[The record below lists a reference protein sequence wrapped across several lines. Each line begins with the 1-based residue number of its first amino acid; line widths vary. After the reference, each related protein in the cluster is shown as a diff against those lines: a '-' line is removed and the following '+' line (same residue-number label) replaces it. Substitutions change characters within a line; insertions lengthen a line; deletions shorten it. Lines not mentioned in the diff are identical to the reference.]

1 MCTDEIKNY
10 LLNNARDAVDF
21 IISRDKDYSISEFS
35 DDIAVDF
42 FGYARPMTIVINSVK
57 YTIDCM
63 TTLNTAK
70 AIKDALDNGFI
81 EYIAETS
88 NDIDNIVGNIDDF
101 ILQNSIDN
109 SDYLATER
117 YYKIVEDNQYKI
129 SIDDIVRELKR
140 KW

>member
-1 MCTDEIKNY
+1 MYTDKIKNY
-10 LLNNARDAVDF
+10 LLNNVRNAIDF

-35 DDIAVDF
+35 DDVAVDF
-42 FGYARPMTIVINSVK
+42 FGYARPMIIVMNSVK

-70 AIKDALDNGFI
+70 TIKNALDSGFI

-88 NDIDNIVGNIDDF
+88 NDIDSIVGNIDDF
-101 ILQNSIDN
+101 ILQNNIDN

-117 YYKIVEDNQYKI
+117 YYKIVENNQYKL
-129 SIDDIVRELKR
+129 SIDDIVKELKR
-140 KW
+140 C